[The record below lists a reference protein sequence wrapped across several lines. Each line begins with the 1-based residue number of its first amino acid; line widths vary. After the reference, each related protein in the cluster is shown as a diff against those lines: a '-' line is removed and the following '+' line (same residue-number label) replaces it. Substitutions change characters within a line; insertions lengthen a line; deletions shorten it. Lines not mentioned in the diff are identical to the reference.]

1 MVKFLKNIYH
11 MISKRAMYKPVLSFS
26 TVVAFQESELGK
38 PKSSLKLE
46 NMREKWSHKHLLQ
59 QSSVLSMESC
69 SVTLTQTVVA
79 VQALAESYCANMRD
93 LAALLSLTSDG
104 LPIAYTMEELYDRV
118 VQLKMQIKLD
128 KQQLIE
134 LQTLFSYVRK
144 MMDSVAETS
153 FLVGAE
159 YASLQ
164 ASSRLAEAENQVK
177 LEVDRVVRMEEELLL
192 LEKESIVKWGKE
204 KEKEK
209 AKLADTTSSVELSVE
224 DVKKQVENLKPVV
237 SDDIPATDEIKI
249 SAIEELNADDGIKQ
263 SPLFSFLDNSDEHI
277 KITVKDDNS
286 FENESD
292 VSKSEDGCESDKSD
306 ESETSNET
314 PRYKFPTF

>member
-1 MVKFLKNIYH
+1 M
-11 MISKRAMYKPVLSFS
+11 
-26 TVVAFQESELGK
+26 
-38 PKSSLKLE
+38 
-46 NMREKWSHKHLLQ
+46 
-59 QSSVLSMESC
+59 
-69 SVTLTQTVVA
+69 
-79 VQALAESYCANMRD
+79 
-93 LAALLSLTSDG
+93 
-104 LPIAYTMEELYDRV
+104 
-118 VQLKMQIKLD
+118 
-128 KQQLIE
+128 
-134 LQTLFSYVRK
+134 
-144 MMDSVAETS
+144 
-153 FLVGAE
+153 
-159 YASLQ
+159 Q
-164 ASSRLAEAENQVK
+164 ASSRLAEAENQVLCCDYRTVMKQIHCSPVKFILSCFQVK

-209 AKLADTTSSVELSVE
+209 LKLAATTSSVELSVE

-249 SAIEELNADDGIKQ
+249 SAIEELGADDGAKQ

-292 VSKSEDGCESDKSD
+292 VSKSEDGCESEKSD